1 MRGYRE
7 DLAYIHDSGFTD
19 FARDAAPG
27 LLAIL
32 RHNGVTGGLVV
43 DLGCGSGRWARELT
57 RAGYAVWG
65 VDQSSAMIRIAA
77 RRAGRQLSSRIPA
90 GQQPPGLPR
99 GHSHW
104 RMPELNLRSAQ

>member
-7 DLAYIHDSGFTD
+7 DLAYIHDSGFAD

-32 RHNGVTGGLVV
+32 RRNGVPSGLVV

-65 VDQSSAMIRIAA
+65 VDQSSAMIRIA
-77 RRAGRQLSSRIPA
+77 RRVAPGASFRVASLLDSDLPA
-90 GQQPPGLPR
+90 TRSPP
-99 GHSHW
+99 
-104 RMPELNLRSAQ
+104 SANA